1 MKDKK
6 KIIIAN
12 EFRLE
17 DQNGQLRALLS
28 GTEKETFFSLR
39 DGGEKEVVKLSVEAT
54 GLSSL
59 TFFDS
64 SAKERIQLSL
74 DEKGMHIH
82 LAGEGKQESYIFLK
96 SNAASGFVLTD
107 VDGNRRFQAT
117 MGPDSNPHVTI
128 FPPGADPRDL

>member
-1 MKDKK
+1 MKNKK

-12 EFRLE
+12 EFRLQ

-28 GTEKETFFSLR
+28 GTEKGTNFSLMN
-39 DGGEKEVVKLSVEAT
+39 GEKQEVVKLSVDST
-54 GLSSL
+54 GFSSL

-74 DEKGMHIH
+74 DDKGMHIH

-96 SNAASGFVLTD
+96 TNAASGFVLTD
-107 VDGNRRFQAT
+107 VNGNRRFQAT
-117 MGPDSNPHVTI
+117 IGPDSNPQVTV
-128 FPPGADPRDL
+128 FPSDSDSRDL

>member
-28 GTEKETFFSLR
+28 GTEKGTFFSLM

-64 SAKERIQLSL
+64 SAKEKIQLSY

-82 LAGEGKQESYIFLK
+82 LAGEGKQESYVFLK

-117 MGPDSNPHVTI
+117 MGPDSSPHVTI